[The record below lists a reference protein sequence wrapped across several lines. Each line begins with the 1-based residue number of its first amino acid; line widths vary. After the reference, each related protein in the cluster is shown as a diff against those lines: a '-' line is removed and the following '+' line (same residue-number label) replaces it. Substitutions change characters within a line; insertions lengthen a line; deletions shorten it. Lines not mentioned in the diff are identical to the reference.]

1 MISVEMNVD
10 TLFLNKPVFY
20 FCKIFTIICT
30 FWQRC
35 YRTAIR
41 TFFIEQFPELQF
53 HAMCNFVF
61 VPLFNFIGTPVLR
74 TPVLRKIWSKVVFQN
89 VFPRTAVLERL
100 FKKEKINESSKFNSS
115 KSTMNSPKMT
125 HFEKFK
131 KCGKYKKRE
140 N

>member
-1 MISVEMNVD
+1 MR
-10 TLFLNKPVFY
+10 
-20 FCKIFTIICT
+20 TIIINDVTELPLELFSSNSSRNCSSRQKQNFKT
-30 FWQRC
+30 V
-35 YRTAIR
+35 
-41 TFFIEQFPELQF
+41 FIDQFPELQF

-61 VPLFNFIGTPVLR
+61 VPFFNFVGTPVLR